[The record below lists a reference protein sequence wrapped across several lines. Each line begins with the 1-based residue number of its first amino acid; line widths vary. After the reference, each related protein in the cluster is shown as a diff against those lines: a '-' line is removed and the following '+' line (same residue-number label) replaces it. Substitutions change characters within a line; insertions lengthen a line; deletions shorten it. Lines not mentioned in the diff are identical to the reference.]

1 MGLKN
6 LPQIAKQLLSVGKPA
21 DTPGIA
27 IQWGTMPD
35 QRVVRGPLDQLAE
48 RVATADLTGPTII
61 VIGAVAM
68 LADTLSWFAAAD
80 IQLEAMSG

>member
-1 MGLKN
+1 
-6 LPQIAKQLLSVGKPA
+6 
-21 DTPGIA
+21 
-27 IQWGTMPD
+27 
-35 QRVVRGPLDQLAE
+35 VVRGPLDQLAE